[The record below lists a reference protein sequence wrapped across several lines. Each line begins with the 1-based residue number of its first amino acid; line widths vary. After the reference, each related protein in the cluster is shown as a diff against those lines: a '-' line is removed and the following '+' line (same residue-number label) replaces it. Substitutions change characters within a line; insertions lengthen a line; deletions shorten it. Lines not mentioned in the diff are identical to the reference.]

1 MSAAQDM
8 RLSGVAKRYGETT
21 AVEDIDLDIPA
32 GSYVVLLGPSGSGKT
47 TLLSILGG
55 FTVPSEGRVLLGDA
69 DVTDVP
75 PAKRLTVTVF
85 QDYALFPHLSVGD
98 NVGFGLSVRRMPKQ
112 KTARRVNEALTL
124 VGLPGMAGRRVH
136 ELSGGQ
142 KQRVA
147 LARAIALDPAVLLLD
162 EPLGALDL
170 HLRRQMQD
178 ELRSLQRTTAKSF
191 VHVTHDQ
198 EEAMAL
204 ADLIVIMKDG
214 RIEDVGPPDRVYRS
228 PRTRFAATFMGE
240 STILDGRVVA
250 CNGGEARIET
260 AQGPL
265 TVVTDLPAGAGVAIA
280 IRPEKLLLRA
290 AKAGETGL
298 GEATVRVVTF
308 QGSFARVTLEGND
321 GLAALAKVA
330 PEAAPRPG
338 DRVALTAAAADL
350 MLIADDS
357 RRAETKGDAGR

>member
-1 MSAAQDM
+1 VTAARDM
-8 RLSGVAKRYGETT
+8 RLQGVAKRYGTTT

-55 FTVPSEGRVLLGDA
+55 FTVPSEGRVLLGGE
-69 DVTDVP
+69 DVTDVA
-75 PAKRLTVTVF
+75 PARRMTVTVF
-85 QDYALFPHLSVGD
+85 QDYALFPHLTVGD
-98 NVGFGLSVRRMPKQ
+98 NVGFGLSVRRMPKPEITR
-112 KTARRVNEALTL
+112 KVDEALAL
-124 VGLPGMAGRRVH
+124 VGLPDMARRRIH

-214 RIEDVGPPDRVYRS
+214 RIEDIGAPDRVYNA

-240 STILDGRVVA
+240 STIIDGTVSARDGAVANVETGQGLLSFDSDLDNGARV
-250 CNGGEARIET
+250 G
-260 AQGPL
+260 
-265 TVVTDLPAGAGVAIA
+265 IA
-280 IRPEKLLLRA
+280 VRPEKLRLRA
-290 AKAGETGL
+290 AGDGEVGL
-298 GEATVRVVTF
+298 GEAIARVVTF
-308 QGSFARVTLEGND
+308 QGSFARVTLEGAG
-321 GLAALAKVA
+321 GLSLLAKVSPELA
-330 PEAAPRPG
+330 PEPG
-338 DRVALTAAAADL
+338 ERVALSAAKGDL
-350 MLIADDS
+350 MQIAD
-357 RRAETKGDAGR
+357 

>member
-1 MSAAQDM
+1 MSAARDM
-8 RLSGVAKRYGETT
+8 RLEGVAKRYGETT
-21 AVEDIDLDIPA
+21 AFEDIDLDIPA

-55 FTVPSEGRVLLGDA
+55 FAVPSEGRVLLGGE
-69 DVTDVP
+69 DVTDVA
-75 PAKRLTVTVF
+75 PARRMTVTVF

-98 NVGFGLSVRRMPKQ
+98 NVGFGLSVRRMAKPEI
-112 KTARRVNEALTL
+112 ARRVAGALAL

-178 ELRSLQRTTAKSF
+178 ELRSLQRATAKSF

-204 ADLIVIMKDG
+204 ADLIVIMNAG
-214 RIEDVGPPDRVYRS
+214 RIEDIGPPARVYNA

-240 STILDGRVVA
+240 STILDCEMIA
-250 CNGGEARIET
+250 NGGSGAAVRT
-260 AQGPL
+260 ALGDFPVDGPRPDISP
-265 TVVTDLPAGAGVAIA
+265 VAVAIRSEHLDFGPVRDGA
-280 IRPEKLLLRA
+280 L
-290 AKAGETGL
+290 GL
-298 GEATVRVVTF
+298 GNAVVESVTF
-308 QGSFARVTLEGND
+308 QGSFARVMSRAPTGQMLLANCPPDRIPSVGDTVAVSVDRNRLIVLEG
-321 GLAALAKVA
+321 
-330 PEAAPRPG
+330 
-338 DRVALTAAAADL
+338 
-350 MLIADDS
+350 
-357 RRAETKGDAGR
+357 